1 MSVKQIKDRSC
12 LDKREIF
19 LLCGV
24 VILPTRIRE
33 GGGGGET
40 VSRTRI
46 NFFSRPAAVLLMAR
60 SHCPSF
66 LGEKMK
72 VGVGPFANCPISSP
86 PSQKSL
92 FQVVW
97 EENGLISR
105 LAERDL

>member
-1 MSVKQIKDRSC
+1 MW
-12 LDKREIF
+12 
-19 LLCGV
+19 
-24 VILPTRIRE
+24 
-33 GGGGGET
+33 GGGET

-46 NFFSRPAAVLLMAR
+46 NFSSRPAAVLLMAR

-72 VGVGPFANCPISSP
+72 VGVGPFANCPICSP

>member
-1 MSVKQIKDRSC
+1 MA
-12 LDKREIF
+12 
-19 LLCGV
+19 
-24 VILPTRIRE
+24 ILPTRIKE
-33 GGGGGET
+33 GEKKT
-40 VSRTRI
+40 VSRGRI
-46 NFFSRPAAVLLMAR
+46 NFSSSPAAVLLMAR
-60 SHCPSF
+60 SRCPSF
-66 LGEKMK
+66 LREKD